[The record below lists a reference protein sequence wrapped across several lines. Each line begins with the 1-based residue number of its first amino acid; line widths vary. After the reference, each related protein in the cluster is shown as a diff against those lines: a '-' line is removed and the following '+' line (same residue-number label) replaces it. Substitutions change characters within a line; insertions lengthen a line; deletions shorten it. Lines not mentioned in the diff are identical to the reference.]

1 MKAVEANFTELLK
14 INELLKEEQLE
25 KILSFREELQ
35 ALASNIGVTLRPE
48 QLVTLGL
55 LITS

>member
-14 INELLKEEQLE
+14 INEFLKEEQLQ

-35 ALASNIGVTLRPE
+35 AVASSIGVTLRP
-48 QLVTLGL
+48 
-55 LITS
+55 